1 MFVSSDMNKINPLHL
16 ENVFVSSSLWF
27 NGGSDALDSE
37 VDLAIVQDFF
47 VGEIYRSLTHS
58 FV

>member
-1 MFVSSDMNKINPLHL
+1 MNKINPLHL